1 MKILEIQYSIILPRN
16 TFAKC
21 EKLFMNQIYKNR
33 KLTII
38 FFLVSK
44 SAEGEVVHF
53 FPLHITNGDYKFENY
68 RHQQIM

>member
-1 MKILEIQYSIILPRN
+1 
-16 TFAKC
+16 
-21 EKLFMNQIYKNR
+21 MNQIYKNR